1 MSLNR
6 AHIQYVLNQ
15 FDAGASPHRILDCL
29 QKSAFLPG
37 LKLATV
43 EQCLRENGRITYNRS
58 GHHEA
63 QGYQL
68 PRIGHASN
76 LLPPANQGAP
86 GLSATTQE
94 VYQVPVNSAVQTFA
108 TDAVADPDSSESWDA
123 LADRFVMAA
132 YQTGHSV
139 VDIWATLR
147 SNGYKVTQTE
157 VRESLTRQRLQMAGW
172 SRVTWKEIWFFFFFN
187 QWSLVV
193 LFFSHYELEVGIP
206 VWADGARNRF
216 PPRTLQF
223 DEN

>member
-29 QKSAFLPG
+29 QKSAFLSW

-58 GHHEA
+58 GHHKA
-63 QGYQL
+63 RGYQL
-68 PRIGHASN
+68 PRLGHTSN
-76 LLPPANQGAP
+76 LLSSVNQGAP

-108 TDAVADPDSSESWDA
+108 IDALADPGPTESWDA
-123 LADRFVMAA
+123 LADRFVMTA
-132 YQTGHSV
+132 YQIGHPV

-147 SNGYKVTQTE
+147 SNGYNVTQTE
-157 VRESLTRQRLQMAGW
+157 VRESLTRQHPPMAG
-172 SRVTWKEIWFFFFFN
+172 
-187 QWSLVV
+187 
-193 LFFSHYELEVGIP
+193 
-206 VWADGARNRF
+206 
-216 PPRTLQF
+216 
-223 DEN
+223 